1 MLPSVSASSRRLLGW
16 QGQRLDRELLLALEA
31 QRHPAGGQHL
41 HGRTGRQHRGQ
52 EGGRLGHDVLAV
64 VQQQQLLP
72 GPQMLGDPFCQRGV
86 DGRHHPDR
94 AGHGG
99 RHQRRIGK
107 RRQIDPDDPL
117 GKGRGHVG
125 GDGQGETG
133 LANPTGTG
141 QRQERHGLVEE
152 ERARA
157 SSAHLPGL

>member
-1 MLPSVSASSRRLLGW
+1 MTRAAASSMARGNPSRRRQIAATLGAVRAESRNDASTARARSTKRRTAALLAQRRGVEWRLLGW

-86 DGRHHPDR
+86 DGRHQPDR

-107 RRQIDPDDPL
+107 RRQVDPSVL
-117 GKGRGHVG
+117 
-125 GDGQGETG
+125 
-133 LANPTGTG
+133 
-141 QRQERHGLVEE
+141 
-152 ERARA
+152 
-157 SSAHLPGL
+157 